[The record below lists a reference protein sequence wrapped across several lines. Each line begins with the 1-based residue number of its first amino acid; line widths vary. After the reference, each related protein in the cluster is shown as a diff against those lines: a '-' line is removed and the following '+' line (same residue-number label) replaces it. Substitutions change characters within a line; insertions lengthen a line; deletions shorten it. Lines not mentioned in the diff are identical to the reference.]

1 MAFAIVNLGNP
12 ENNFIEYVEAKVFD
26 FAYIN
31 EFDTLPRLTE
41 LETHSCSDAELG
53 LDDSSTSKFYSHMS

>member
-1 MAFAIVNLGNP
+1 MAFEIVDLGSP
-12 ENNFIEYVEAKVFD
+12 EKKFIEYVEAKVFD

-41 LETHSCSDAELG
+41 LETHSCTDAELG
-53 LDDSSTSKFYSHMS
+53 LDNS

>member
-1 MAFAIVNLGNP
+1 MAFAIVDLGYHG
-12 ENNFIEYVEAKVFD
+12 NFIEYVDAIVFD
-26 FAYIN
+26 YAYNN

-53 LDDSSTSKFYSHMS
+53 LDDS